1 MPLILAIVAVLAAL
15 WVFLWI
21 RGSMDV
27 DNVIDSYNHEEGRK
41 QAAWEKAYNAALDR
55 WDDMGAPERARLI
68 DEWITNNNGTDS
80 IVAVLSKF
88 GDGWRERLCLVAE
101 DIESKASEAWATE
114 QARAEVEDGR

>member
-1 MPLILAIVAVLAAL
+1 
-15 WVFLWI
+15 
-21 RGSMDV
+21 MDV
-27 DNVIDSYNHEEGRK
+27 DGIIDSELHEEGLK
-41 QAAWEKAYNAALDR
+41 MAAWEKAYNAALDR

-68 DEWITNNNGTDS
+68 DDWITNNNGTDS

-101 DIESKASEAWATE
+101 DIESKASDAWATE